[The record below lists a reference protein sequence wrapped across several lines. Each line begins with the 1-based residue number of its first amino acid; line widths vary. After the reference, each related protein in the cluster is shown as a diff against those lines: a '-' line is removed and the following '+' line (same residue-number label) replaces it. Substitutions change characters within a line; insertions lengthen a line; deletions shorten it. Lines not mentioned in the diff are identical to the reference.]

1 LCSEVRAMDVEVV
14 QDKISVGVWRVELV
28 NHELDGE
35 IYVTMFSGPMARLQA
50 DRCAALA
57 PTDREE
63 LLEQIEDY
71 MDLEEVRK
79 RLNEPTI
86 PLADV
91 KRELGL

>member
-1 LCSEVRAMDVEVV
+1 MDLEIV
-14 QDKISVGVWRVELV
+14 QDRISAGVWRVESIDY
-28 NHELDGE
+28 ELDGE
-35 IYVTMFSGPMARLQA
+35 IYVTMFSGPSAKLQA
-50 DRCAALA
+50 DRFAALA

-63 LLEQIEDY
+63 MLEQIEDY

-86 PLADV
+86 PLAEV

>member
-1 LCSEVRAMDVEVV
+1 MQVEVAE
-14 QDKISVGVWRVELV
+14 DRAAVGVWRVESV

-35 IYVTMFSGPMARLQA
+35 IYVTMFSGPSAKLQA
-50 DRCAALA
+50 DRYAALA

-63 LLEQIEDY
+63 MLEQIEDY

>member
-1 LCSEVRAMDVEVV
+1 
-14 QDKISVGVWRVELV
+14 
-28 NHELDGE
+28 
-35 IYVTMFSGPMARLQA
+35 
-50 DRCAALA
+50 LA

-86 PLADV
+86 PMADV
-91 KRELGL
+91 KRQLGL

>member
-1 LCSEVRAMDVEVV
+1 MYIEVA
-14 QDKISVGVWRVELV
+14 QDNISVGVWRVESV

-35 IYVTMFSGPMARLQA
+35 IYVTMFSGPTARLQA
-50 DRCAALA
+50 DRYAALA

-86 PLADV
+86 PMADV
-91 KRELGL
+91 KRQLGL

>member
-1 LCSEVRAMDVEVV
+1 MDVEVV
-14 QDKISVGVWRVELV
+14 QDKVSVGVWRVELV
-28 NHELDGE
+28 NHDLDGE
-35 IYVTMFSGPMARLQA
+35 IYVTMFSGPTARLQA
-50 DRCAALA
+50 DRYAALA

-63 LLEQIEDY
+63 LIEQIEDY

-86 PLADV
+86 PIAEV

>member
-1 LCSEVRAMDVEVV
+1 MYVEVV
-14 QDKISVGVWRVELV
+14 QDKISVGVWRVESV
-28 NHELDGE
+28 DHELDGE
-35 IYVTMFSGPMARLQA
+35 IYVTMFSGPRAKLQA
-50 DRCAALA
+50 DRYAALA

-79 RLNEPTI
+79 RLNEPKI

>member
-1 LCSEVRAMDVEVV
+1 MYVEVA
-14 QDKISVGVWRVELV
+14 QDKISVGVWRVESV

-35 IYVTMFSGPMARLQA
+35 IYVTMFSGPTAKLQA
-50 DRCAALA
+50 DRYAAMA

-71 MDLEEVRK
+71 MDLEEVRR

-91 KRELGL
+91 KRELEL

>member
-1 LCSEVRAMDVEVV
+1 MYIEVA
-14 QDKISVGVWRVELV
+14 QDKISVGVWRVESV

-35 IYVTMFSGPMARLQA
+35 IYVTMFSGPTARLQA
-50 DRCAALA
+50 DRYAALA

-86 PLADV
+86 PMADV
-91 KRELGL
+91 KRQLGL

>member
-1 LCSEVRAMDVEVV
+1 MQVEVAEDRV
-14 QDKISVGVWRVELV
+14 AVGVWRVESV

-35 IYVTMFSGPMARLQA
+35 VYVTMFSGPSARLQA
-50 DRCAALA
+50 DRYAALA

-63 LLEQIEDY
+63 MLEQIEDY

>member
-1 LCSEVRAMDVEVV
+1 MDLEIV
-14 QDKISVGVWRVELV
+14 QDRISAGVWRVESID
-28 NHELDGE
+28 HELDGE
-35 IYVTMFSGPMARLQA
+35 IYVTMFSGPTAKLQA
-50 DRCAALA
+50 DRFAALA

-63 LLEQIEDY
+63 MLEQIEDY

-86 PLADV
+86 SLEEV

>member
-1 LCSEVRAMDVEVV
+1 MYVEVV
-14 QDKISVGVWRVELV
+14 EDQISFGVWRVESV
-28 NHELDGE
+28 DHELDGE
-35 IYVTMFSGPMARLQA
+35 IYVTMFSGPTARLQA
-50 DRCAALA
+50 DRYAALA
-57 PTDREE
+57 PTDRDE

>member
-1 LCSEVRAMDVEVV
+1 MDVEVV
-14 QDKISVGVWRVELV
+14 QDKISVGAWRVELV
-28 NHELDGE
+28 NYELDGE
-35 IYVTMFSGPMARLQA
+35 IYVTMFSGPTARLQA
-50 DRCAALA
+50 DRYAALA

-63 LLEQIEDY
+63 FIEQIEDY

-86 PLADV
+86 PLAEV

>member
-1 LCSEVRAMDVEVV
+1 MYVEVV
-14 QDKISVGVWRVELV
+14 QDRISAGVWRVESV
-28 NHELDGE
+28 DHELDGE
-35 IYVTMFSGPMARLQA
+35 IYVTMFSGPTARLQA
-50 DRCAALA
+50 DRYAALA

-71 MDLEEVRK
+71 LDLEEVRK
-79 RLNEPTI
+79 RLDEPTI